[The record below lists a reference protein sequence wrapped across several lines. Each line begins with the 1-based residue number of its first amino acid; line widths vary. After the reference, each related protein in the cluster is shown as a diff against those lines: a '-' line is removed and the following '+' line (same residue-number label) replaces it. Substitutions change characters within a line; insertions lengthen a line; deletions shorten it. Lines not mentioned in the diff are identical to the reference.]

1 MEKKIVVVVVLVSIG
16 VLMGCSND
24 ENAEEKP
31 IEAKGIE
38 KVEMKNRVVSYR
50 GKYLELAGNMEELEG
65 SSPIIVTVTK
75 GPEDKSITKE
85 SKDSDIP
92 TEFYTMSEVKVNSI
106 EKDETGILKENNLI
120 KILEDSV
127 ENVSVDGE
135 KYDLTIDGYKNMKE
149 GEEYTLFIRKS
160 TSGDN
165 YVLTNAVLS
174 KYPVEKVSDRDLF
187 LEGDESVGGTVD
199 MKATYKEIY
208 QDVLNEYN

>member
-16 VLMGCSND
+16 VLMGCSNG
-24 ENAEEKP
+24 EN
-31 IEAKGIE
+31 
-38 KVEMKNRVVSYR
+38 
-50 GKYLELAGNMEELEG
+50 
-65 SSPIIVTVTK
+65 
-75 GPEDKSITKE
+75 
-85 SKDSDIP
+85 
-92 TEFYTMSEVKVNSI
+92 I

-120 KILEDSV
+120 KVLEDSV

-135 KYDLTIDGYKNMKE
+135 EYDLTIDGYKNMKE
-149 GEEYTLFIRKS
+149 GEEYTIFIRKS

-187 LEGDESVGGTVD
+187 HEGDENMGGTVD